1 MESILSNESYIL
13 LAMGI
18 YVLMLTISYFLALR
32 LDKRG
37 VRTKATITSVETEE
51 YDSSPSSES
60 YEASYRYKA
69 HIEFETKNKEW
80 TRIKIPVNPKYLAE
94 KDRANLRI
102 IYPPGRPEKA
112 RVDDYLSIYVIP
124 LVMLLLFLVVGISS
138 AAIYLFV

>member
-1 MESILSNESYIL
+1 MVSYESYIL

-18 YVLMLTISYFLALR
+18 YVLMLTVSYLLALR
-32 LDKRG
+32 LDKSG

-51 YDSSPSSES
+51 YDSSASSES

-69 HIEFETKNKEW
+69 HIEFETQDKEW
-80 TRIKIPVNPKYLAE
+80 TRIRIPVNPKYLAE
-94 KDRANLRI
+94 KDRANLPVV
-102 IYPPGRPEKA
+102 YPPGKPEKA

-124 LVMLLLFLVVGISS
+124 LVMLLLFLVVGLSS